1 MKWFYNMKVRTKLLA
16 GFMLVTAIVGIVGYV
31 GISNIKA
38 LDASSSKLYEHV
50 TLPTSASGDMG
61 IEFGKI
67 NSYIRDMI
75 ISDDPAIIAENAD
88 KIATSRE
95 QITQL
100 SESFEQNI
108 LDEEMQQLYQQ
119 FIDSRQVYAT
129 ELEAVM
135 ALAGQ
140 NQDEE
145 ALARI
150 ATTGAL
156 GIASQAE
163 QDALEEL
170 HDMTVEDGQELSEAN
185 HNQTNNVVTTMTALM
200 VIGVLMALS
209 LGFFLSIAI
218 SRMLKKA
225 EYMIKEMRLGHL
237 GERLNMNSR
246 DEIGQMAMAMDGLAD
261 DLQNVVIAT
270 MNQISEGDV
279 SAQMC
284 SQSLIYVGTPFQE

>member
-38 LDASSSKLYEHV
+38 LDASSTKLYEHV
-50 TLPTSASGDMG
+50 TLPTSASSDMG

-88 KIATSRE
+88 KIAASRE

-100 SESFEQNI
+100 SEAFEQNI
-108 LDEEMQQLYQQ
+108 LDEEMQQLYQE

-135 ALAGQ
+135 ALARQ
-140 NQDEE
+140 NQDEA

-150 ATTGAL
+150 ATTGVL

-163 QDALEEL
+163 QDAW
-170 HDMTVEDGQELSEAN
+170 
-185 HNQTNNVVTTMTALM
+185 
-200 VIGVLMALS
+200 
-209 LGFFLSIAI
+209 
-218 SRMLKKA
+218 K
-225 EYMIKEMRLGHL
+225 
-237 GERLNMNSR
+237 NST
-246 DEIGQMAMAMDGLAD
+246 I
-261 DLQNVVIAT
+261 
-270 MNQISEGDV
+270 
-279 SAQMC
+279 
-284 SQSLIYVGTPFQE
+284 